1 MLTRSCYEWK
11 KKNNDDNEFLKAW
24 NEYVK
29 SREDAKADLLE
40 VLNDFDKEED
50 SLFDNR
56 NLLIVAGTL
65 VICGI
70 LGAYVW
76 HIVTKN

>member
-1 MLTRSCYEWK
+1 MSGN
-11 KKNNDDNEFLKAW
+11 KKNKDDNEFLNAW

-29 SREDAKADLLE
+29 GREDAKAELLE
-40 VLNDFDKEED
+40 VLNDFGKEED

-76 HIVTKN
+76 HIVTKT

>member
-1 MLTRSCYEWK
+1 MSGN
-11 KKNNDDNEFLKAW
+11 KKNKDENEFLNAW

-29 SREDAKADLLE
+29 GREDAKAELLE
-40 VLNDFDKEED
+40 VLNDFGKEEN

-76 HIVTKN
+76 HIVTKT

>member
-1 MLTRSCYEWK
+1 MSGN
-11 KKNNDDNEFLKAW
+11 KKNKDENEFLNAW

-29 SREDAKADLLE
+29 GREDAKAELLE
-40 VLNDFDKEED
+40 VLNDFGKEED
-50 SLFDNR
+50 SLFNNR

-76 HIVTKN
+76 HIVTKT

>member
-1 MLTRSCYEWK
+1 MSGN
-11 KKNNDDNEFLKAW
+11 KKNKDENEFLNAW

-29 SREDAKADLLE
+29 GREDAKAELLE
-40 VLNDFDKEED
+40 VLNDFGKEED

>member
-1 MLTRSCYEWK
+1 MSGN
-11 KKNNDDNEFLKAW
+11 KKNEDENEFLKAW

-76 HIVTKN
+76 HIVTKT

>member
-1 MLTRSCYEWK
+1 MSGN

-40 VLNDFDKEED
+40 VLNDFGKEED

-76 HIVTKN
+76 HIVTKT

>member
-1 MLTRSCYEWK
+1 MSGN
-11 KKNNDDNEFLKAW
+11 KKNKDDNEFLKAW

-40 VLNDFDKEED
+40 VLNDFGKEED

-76 HIVTKN
+76 HIVTKT

>member
-1 MLTRSCYEWK
+1 MSGN
-11 KKNNDDNEFLKAW
+11 KKNKDDNEFLNAW

-29 SREDAKADLLE
+29 GREDAKAELLE
-40 VLNDFDKEED
+40 VLNDFGKEED
-50 SLFDNR
+50 SLFNNR

-76 HIVTKN
+76 HIVTKT

>member
-1 MLTRSCYEWK
+1 MSGN
-11 KKNNDDNEFLKAW
+11 KKNKDDNEFLNAW

-29 SREDAKADLLE
+29 SREDTKADLLE

-76 HIVTKN
+76 HIVTKT

>member
-1 MLTRSCYEWK
+1 MSGN

-76 HIVTKN
+76 HIVTKT

>member
-1 MLTRSCYEWK
+1 MSGN
-11 KKNNDDNEFLKAW
+11 KKNKDENEFLNAW

-29 SREDAKADLLE
+29 GREDAKAELLE
-40 VLNDFDKEED
+40 VLNDFGKEED

-76 HIVTKN
+76 HIVTKT

>member
-1 MLTRSCYEWK
+1 MSGN
-11 KKNNDDNEFLKAW
+11 KKNKDDNEFLKAW

-76 HIVTKN
+76 HIVTKT